1 MYTVLNTFELTTD
14 LRQIISGVEE
24 NSGCNIEKVVTLM
37 RGSCGRNAVRN
48 NLKVLIKKKLIIA
61 QKGKQVYRLYV
72 NKDNLLASIGMEV
85 TRFDSVFSA
94 LSNRVKTEIRD
105 LEQKRNVHRPNQDDS
120 QFKIDSIENELI
132 HATIY
137 VYRCFVYGCEILIA
151 TKLHSIKYDET
162 LKRIQRV
169 ETTMKR
175 IQWLMT
181 AVKQDMQTKLLDT
194 ILVAFSSRIN
204 RNREYLARLIIEY
217 PFDVDVESFY
227 LLRGIFTTNKM
238 ATEFEQ
244 AMNSF
249 WPLFSGFLGRPS
261 MGFEYQYVVNKV
273 SDYEDWKKV
282 LDIFGTVFEDP
293 QVVHARYQSK
303 KMMFSLPIRGLQS
316 Y

>member
-1 MYTVLNTFELTTD
+1 MNTFELTTD
-14 LRQIISGVEE
+14 LRQIISCVEE

-48 NLKVLIKKKLIIA
+48 NVKVLIKKKLIIA
-61 QKGKQVYRLYV
+61 QKGRQVYRLYV
-72 NKDNLLASIGMEV
+72 NKDNLLASIVMEV
-85 TRFDSVFSA
+85 TRFDSVFST
-94 LSNRVKTEIRD
+94 LSDRVKTEIRD
-105 LEQKRNVHRPNQDDS
+105 LEQKRNAHRPNQDDP
-120 QFKIDSIENELI
+120 QDSIENELI

-151 TKLHSIKYDET
+151 TKLQSIKYDET

-169 ETTMKR
+169 ETSVKR
-175 IQWLMT
+175 IQWLVT

-194 ILVAFSSRIN
+194 ILGAFSSRIN
-204 RNREYLARLIIEY
+204 RNREYLARLVIEY

-238 ATEFEQ
+238 TTEFEQ
-244 AMNSF
+244 VMNSL

-261 MGFEYQYVVNKV
+261 MGFEYHNVINEVG
-273 SDYEDWKKV
+273 DYEDWKKA
-282 LDIFGTVFEDP
+282 LDRVGTVFEDP
-293 QVVHARYQSK
+293 QVVHARYQNK
-303 KMMFSLPIRGLQS
+303 KMMFSLPIGGLKS